1 MMVNELDNLL
11 CIQESYTL
19 NVNEMLDMKDIIL
32 NNLAG
37 TILFLRRHEE
47 LFQTWTLLIS
57 VITFLLIVARR
68 LVKQILLQAC
78 PWYLLI
84 LSVLRMDD
92 RSNCIILREDEII
105 YQILFIIDFVVH
117 VTHLLGHH
125 KALIIEIV
133 IEYVLPWGTTSSA
146 LIEILE

>member
-19 NVNEMLDMKDIIL
+19 NVNEMLDMNDIML

-37 TILFLRRHEE
+37 IILFLVRHEE
-47 LFQTWTLLIS
+47 FRDQTLLTS

-78 PWYLLI
+78 VWYLLI

-133 IEYVLPWGTTSSA
+133 IEYVLLWGTTSST

>member
-1 MMVNELDNLL
+1 
-11 CIQESYTL
+11 
-19 NVNEMLDMKDIIL
+19 MLDMKDIIL

-78 PWYLLI
+78 VWYLLI

-92 RSNCIILREDEII
+92 RSNCIIL
-105 YQILFIIDFVVH
+105 
-117 VTHLLGHH
+117 
-125 KALIIEIV
+125 
-133 IEYVLPWGTTSSA
+133 
-146 LIEILE
+146 